1 MPINFKELKFDTFF
15 WTKLIIGINYLID
28 IIIHMKIKLLI
39 AFFFVCALSFANLS
53 PLKLDLTKGDVRKA
67 LVESNMAHGYTLIAA
82 YNNDEGKLVM
92 VFSNGTDG
100 KRFISTN

>member
-1 MPINFKELKFDTFF
+1 
-15 WTKLIIGINYLID
+15 
-28 IIIHMKIKLLI
+28 MKIKLLL
-39 AFFFVCALSFANLS
+39 AFFLVCTFSFANLS
-53 PLKLDLTKGDVRKA
+53 PLKLNLTMGDVRKA

-100 KRFISTN
+100 KRFVSTH